1 MEFKEVTIM
10 SKKLSGLGRGI
21 DAIFLEN
28 TVEEPENTGGPQ
40 TLKIAQ
46 LEPKGDQ
53 PRKYFDTE
61 ALSQLAES
69 IAAHGVLQPI
79 LVRKMEDGRYQIIAG
94 ERRFRAAK
102 MAGLNEVPVVIMDSG
117 EQQAAQIALIENVQR
132 EDLNPLEEAAAYR
145 SLATEYHLS
154 QEEIARQIGKSR
166 SAIANALRLLDL
178 PEEVRPMLA
187 SGELS
192 AGHARA
198 LLGLRTVEDITTLA
212 HTIVERG
219 LSVRMTEEAVRK
231 MNRRRTMLERAA
243 DDEEE
248 ESAAPVVDYGRELE
262 RRVMKTIGRRVKL
275 NTKRGKK
282 CITFFYED
290 NEDLE
295 NFLRTVCGKDFF
307 EEF

>member
-178 PEEVRPMLA
+178 PEDVRPMLA

-231 MNRRRTMLERAA
+231 MNRRRTMLERTA

-248 ESAAPVVDYGRELE
+248 ESTAPVVDYGRELE